1 MSGHSC
7 LGLGVVR
14 DSEVVLSAQWGRMGD
29 GPGRIQQSRLVAH
42 VPRVSWTHVDNT
54 YQECPRDGS
63 GRPFMAGAWIWK
75 WVMGEKGDELEA
87 VWSPELLSST
97 I

>member
-1 MSGHSC
+1 M
-7 LGLGVVR
+7 
-14 DSEVVLSAQWGRMGD
+14 VLSAQWGRMGD

-54 YQECPRDGS
+54 CQECPRDGF

-75 WVMGEKGDELEA
+75 WEMGERGDELEA
-87 VWSPELLSST
+87 VWSRELLSSPSKRAEPASCPPT
-97 I
+97 LHTTT